1 MRKKLCAVVA
11 ALLVLLLL
19 ILGGLAFLSPRS
31 AEWYASFVA
40 QSGAILRQAA
50 ENPEQSPQMRWT
62 LWRGGVEAVQWDGE
76 RAIFTL
82 KGAPLE
88 GHRYL
93 ILAPSGEYVP
103 ACLDWYDNWTPV
115 EAVDAQRW
123 EGGAMNR
130 GYVELRDLGD
140 GFYLEEASLPI

>member
-1 MRKKLCAVVA
+1 
-11 ALLVLLLL
+11 
-19 ILGGLAFLSPRS
+19 
-31 AEWYASFVA
+31 
-40 QSGAILRQAA
+40 
-50 ENPEQSPQMRWT
+50 MRWT
-62 LWRGGVEAVQWDGE
+62 LWRGAVEAVQWDGE

-103 ACLDWYDNWTPV
+103 ACLDWYDNWTLV
-115 EAVDAQRW
+115 EAGDVQRW

-140 GFYLEEASLPI
+140 GFYLEEASLPT